1 MVFGRINGLINRG
14 HRDLG
19 QAELVLELAKALIAD
34 VQDGVAVTVHVNDG
48 AAHKIISHF
57 LKGKGGALPLT
68 VAIDPT
74 YDTLPGKVAK
84 FVGGPYDGKSYSVA
98 EGVTEITLEGG
109 AEYKWDGYVFHSVT
123 YLE

>member
-1 MVFGRINGLINRG
+1 MFGRINGLINRG

-74 YDTLPGKVAK
+74 YDTLPGMIAK
-84 FVGGPYDGKSYSVA
+84 FEGGPYDGKSYSVT
-98 EGVTEITLEGG
+98 EGVVDITLKGG
-109 AEYKWDGYVFHSVT
+109 ADYVWDGFVFRFV
-123 YLE
+123 E

>member
-1 MVFGRINGLINRG
+1 MFGRINGLINRG

-34 VQDGVAVTVHVNDG
+34 VQDGVAVTIHVNDG

-84 FVGGPYDGKSYSVA
+84 FVGGPYDGKQYTVS
-98 EGVTEITLEGG
+98 EGTRALTLEGG
-109 AEYKWDGYVFHSVT
+109 ADYVWNGHDFKFV
-123 YLE
+123 E

>member
-1 MVFGRINGLINRG
+1 MFGRINGLINRG

-74 YDTLPGKVAK
+74 YDTHSGKQAK
-84 FVGGPYDGKSYSVA
+84 CIGGPYNDRKFEIPDEDVEDGDM
-98 EGVTEITLEGG
+98 TLKGG
-109 AEYKWDGYVFHSVT
+109 HRYKWDGHFFRYV
-123 YLE
+123 E